1 MSNYL
6 PTLKNSIKTGKIG
19 QAKEL
24 LSRIQT
30 RHSTEKQEILQII
43 ALASDKTALELL
55 SFLTSEPY
63 KDPEIHDR
71 LIQLITDRAH
81 LNYSFALI
89 LFENADK
96 QTIVHAI
103 PLFRHILSNE
113 TDKQL
118 LTSVIRN
125 IGKLKLAQLVDDL
138 AEFIFYDDINLKSD
152 AINALERIGTLAALE
167 KLMQASKTEKCDRD
181 ILDAIQVL
189 EMDLKK
195 NNAPVEHSP
204 TPPPTSTPKKQVEKK
219 RKFEFSDLASP
230 SVGKRYKAFMNFQ
243 KKQINF
249 SGVFSKSDVLE
260 DHDLLLT
267 LLRLVSRTIPLE
279 VVNDLFNII
288 GQKKTDNTIK
298 FAVYDALS
306 AFPELESAA
315 SVIKGLSESAMFV
328 RLAAIKAL
336 DKNLTDFVRAEIKN
350 KIESG
355 TKKGEMLAQSILDA
369 HAKNIIEY
377 LMISDT
383 FSYMASN
390 YLSKTAPIPAL
401 DTFIKILQARK
412 LKSTAKKYIAIKEK
426 RMSIKQDPFI
436 VVSSSEAILSV
447 YRKLIFS
454 CGFSCLTFQKT
465 QEAFEAIVFQKPRA
479 IVCDLFLNDL
489 TGMDLAGEVRD
500 LYPKNE
506 VPVIISTLQKNLDS
520 DELEKEL
527 DSAGV
532 NIFCEFPA
540 KTSQIKS
547 WVK

>member
-1 MSNYL
+1 MSDYL
-6 PTLKNSIKTGKIG
+6 PNLKKSIKAGKLG

-24 LSRIQT
+24 LTQIQN

-43 ALASDKTALELL
+43 ALASDKTALKLL
-55 SFLTSEPY
+55 SFLTKEPY

-71 LIQLITDRAH
+71 LIQLVTDRAH
-81 LNYSFALI
+81 LNYNFALI

-96 QTIVHAI
+96 QTIYHTL
-103 PLFRHILSNE
+103 PLFKHILSNE

-118 LTSVIRN
+118 LAKVIRN
-125 IGKLKLAQLVDDL
+125 IGKLKLETMINDL
-138 AEFIFYDDINLKSD
+138 GEFIFYDDINLKSD
-152 AINALERIGTLAALE
+152 AINALERIGTKAALE
-167 KLMQASKTEKCDRD
+167 TLEQASKTEKCDQD

-189 EMDLKK
+189 EMDLKED
-195 NNAPVEHSP
+195 NASETQKP
-204 TPPPTSTPKKQVEKK
+204 STPTVSTPDQVKKENEFDFANLSSPFVEKRYEAFIGYQK
-219 RKFEFSDLASP
+219 R
-230 SVGKRYKAFMNFQ
+230 
-243 KKQINF
+243 QINF
-249 SGVFSKSDVLE
+249 SGVFSNKDILE

-267 LLRLVSRTIPLE
+267 LLHLVARTIPFE

-288 GQKKTDNTIK
+288 GQKGTENSIK
-298 FAVYDALS
+298 FAAYDALS

-315 SVIKGLSESAMFV
+315 SVIQGISESTMFV
-328 RLAAIKAL
+328 RLAAIRAL

-390 YLSKTAPIPAL
+390 YLSKMAPIPAL
-401 DTFIKILQARK
+401 DAFIEILQARN
-412 LKSTAKKYIAIKEK
+412 LKSTAKKYIDIKKE
-426 RMSIKQDPFI
+426 RLSVEQEPFI
-436 VVSSSEAILSV
+436 VISSSEAILSV

-454 CGFSCLTFQKT
+454 CGFSCMTFQKT
-465 QEAFEAIVFQKPRA
+465 QDAFEAIVFQKPRA

-489 TGMDLAGEVRD
+489 TGMDLSREVRD
-500 LYPKNE
+500 LYPKDE
-506 VPVIISTLQKNLDS
+506 VPVIISTLQKNLDT
-520 DELEKEL
+520 DMLEKEL
-527 DSAGV
+527 YSAGV
-532 NIFCEFPA
+532 NFLCEFPA

>member
-6 PTLKNSIKTGKIG
+6 PSLKKSIKTGKIG

-24 LSRIQT
+24 LSRIQA
-30 RHSTEKQEILQII
+30 RHSNEKQVALQII
-43 ALASDKTALELL
+43 ALAPDKAALELL

-71 LIQLITDRAH
+71 LIQLVTDRAH
-81 LNYSFALI
+81 LNYNFALI
-89 LFENADK
+89 LFKNADK
-96 QTIVHAI
+96 QTIIHAI

-113 TDKQL
+113 TEKQL

-125 IGKLKLAQLVDDL
+125 IGKLKLESMVDDL

-152 AINALERIGTLAALE
+152 AINALERIGTITALE
-167 KLMQASKTEKCDRD
+167 KLNQASKTEKCDQD

-195 NNAPVEHSP
+195 EDTPVEQA
-204 TPPPTSTPKKQVEKK
+204 PKTIPKQVSMDDGYEL
-219 RKFEFSDLASP
+219 SNLSSP
-230 SVGKRYKAFMNFQ
+230 SLEKRYEAFINYQ
-243 KKQINF
+243 EKQIKF
-249 SGVFSKSDVLE
+249 SGVFSNKKILA
-260 DHDLLLT
+260 DHDLLLA
-267 LLRLVSRTIPLE
+267 LLRLVSRTIPLD

-288 GQKKTDNTIK
+288 GQSKMDNTIK
-298 FAVYDALS
+298 FATYDALA

-315 SVIKGLSESAMFV
+315 SVIKGLSEPAMFV

-355 TKKGEMLAQSILDA
+355 TKKGEMLAQNILDA

-390 YLSKTAPIPAL
+390 YLSKAASIPAL
-401 DTFIKILQARK
+401 DTFIEILQDRN
-412 LKSTAKKYIAIKEK
+412 LKSTAKKYLDIKKE
-426 RMSIKQDPFI
+426 RLSIEQDPFI
-436 VVSSSEAILSV
+436 VISSSEAILSV

-454 CGFSCLTFQKT
+454 CGFTCLTFQKT
-465 QEAFEAIVFQKPRA
+465 QAAFEAIAFQKPRA
-479 IVCDLFLNDL
+479 IVCDLFLNDM
-489 TGMDLAGEVRD
+489 TGMDLAREVRD
-500 LYPKNE
+500 FYPKND
-506 VPVIISTLQKNLDS
+506 VPVIISTLQKSMDTDL
-520 DELEKEL
+520 LEKEL
-527 DSAGV
+527 DNAGV
-532 NIFCEFPA
+532 NFLCEFPA